1 MSFAADK
8 TVDLVERL
16 RECADLDAAEG
27 GEPGVVAMTRE
38 AADMI
43 ERLRTELA
51 EVYGNDS
58 ARDAV
63 AMLRNAV
70 AKGFQFAL
78 CVEAEK
84 STACLHNTD
93 DGKVCARMLERFARQ
108 QRGAEAT

>member
-1 MSFAADK
+1 MIFSDK
-8 TVDLVERL
+8 TVELVERL

-27 GEPGVVAMTRE
+27 GERGVAAMTRE

-43 ERLRTELA
+43 ERLLDELA
-51 EVYGNDS
+51 EVYGS
-58 ARDAV
+58 ASALDAV
-63 AMLRNAV
+63 ALLRNAV

>member
-1 MSFAADK
+1 MSFADK
-8 TVDLVERL
+8 TVELVERL

-43 ERLRTELA
+43 ERLLDELD
-51 EVYGNDS
+51 EVYGNAS
-58 ARDAV
+58 ALDAV
-63 AMLRNAV
+63 ALLRNSV
-70 AKGFQFAL
+70 AKGFHFAL

-93 DGKVCARMLERFARQ
+93 DGKACARMLERFARQ

>member
-1 MSFAADK
+1 MSFADK
-8 TVDLVERL
+8 TIDLLERL

-51 EVYGNDS
+51 EVYGNES
-58 ARDAV
+58 ARDAM

-84 STACLHNTD
+84 SAACLHNTD
-93 DGKVCARMLERFARQ
+93 DGNVCARMLERFARQ
-108 QRGAEAT
+108 QRGMEAN